1 MFRFSH
7 ENISKHE
14 IKKFIRDNEQ
24 FILEL
29 RGKNGKTKIDNE
41 INEYLRNK
49 NKNRN
54 KITNKSFDIMN
65 NMNNNLNCQMINNSL
80 NSLIAMNYL
89 LLQNHFILQQ
99 NNQQLINKLKNN
111 ITIQQNKNELNKNS
125 KNITHNIEKRDKNNN
140 ICHKNGEIFKKILE
154 AVKIPKKTNKNKKIN
169 HNDPRKKEKA
179 K

>member
-1 MFRFSH
+1 MEYVQKEIIVIIVITLKIFHVNILLSLENVVKKNAGKFYHNIILFYLLLNLFRFSH

-14 IKKFIRDNEQ
+14 IKKFIRDNKQ

-89 LLQNHFILQQ
+89 LLQNHFILLTKFSMQ
-99 NNQQLINKLKNN
+99 I
-111 ITIQQNKNELNKNS
+111 S
-125 KNITHNIEKRDKNNN
+125 
-140 ICHKNGEIFKKILE
+140 
-154 AVKIPKKTNKNKKIN
+154 
-169 HNDPRKKEKA
+169 
-179 K
+179 

>member
-111 ITIQQNKNELNKNS
+111 ITIQQ
-125 KNITHNIEKRDKNNN
+125 
-140 ICHKNGEIFKKILE
+140 KK
-154 AVKIPKKTNKNKKIN
+154 K
-169 HNDPRKKEKA
+169 
-179 K
+179 